1 LPARIVNRKLKNCYK
16 GANQYMYTLQFL
28 KQDTF
33 HDDAFFE
40 RQDKY
45 IVFGRDFTMRGTN
58 FVSDSLEFAI
68 RVTTTTTKDI

>member
-1 LPARIVNRKLKNCYK
+1 
-16 GANQYMYTLQFL
+16 MYTLQFL